1 MKVLGL
7 VNGNPIGGIV
17 FDIDNTVYPRSPAYF
32 DEGSRLELEGAA
44 ECLGLSFE
52 ALEPKFKAKR
62 QEIEQQQGRKAA
74 VTETLYAL
82 GLTPEQW
89 SELRLI
95 AWQPEKWILPDEEI
109 SRFFAKLSQQYQV
122 AFGTNSPIEIGKRV
136 LSIIGILAA
145 VPQVKIYGPEVLG
158 ASKPEAAFYTGIA
171 QRLGLPPGQCLS
183 IGDRDFSDGPPAV
196 QAGYAGAIIVPGS
209 RDELLNIGPELL
221 AGNWQTIRQQEQGME
236 VAYG

>member
-1 MKVLGL
+1 LKVLGL